1 MKRSTRFLLSSL
13 AAGLLFAPAVTAA
26 TTSADEMQERYEK
39 KLKLKFIEYGGWIT
53 DFDQARSTAKEQG
66 KVLFVYFSRSYAP

>member
-1 MKRSTRFLLSSL
+1 MKRSPSFLLSVL

-26 TTSADEMQERYEK
+26 TNGVDEMQDRYEK
-39 KLKLKFIEYGGWIT
+39 KLKLKFIEHGGWIT
-53 DFDQARSTAKEQG
+53 DYDQARSMAKEQG